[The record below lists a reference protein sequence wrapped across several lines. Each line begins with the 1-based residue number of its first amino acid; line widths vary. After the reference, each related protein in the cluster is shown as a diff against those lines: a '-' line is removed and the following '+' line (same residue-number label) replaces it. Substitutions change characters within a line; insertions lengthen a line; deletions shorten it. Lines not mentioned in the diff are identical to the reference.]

1 MMRSSRQAR
10 PLERQ
15 VGTCASAIHPVLAP
29 AAFGLLGLGS
39 VLDLVARR
47 GALTW
52 LSFYTLAVGVALGTW
67 CALFA
72 LLDWI
77 CFANLGK
84 SGPWG
89 LDGIPT
95 LLVVG
100 LYSGAVLLRVESA
113 WHAATASAMA
123 LEVAGAGLLANKAWI
138 GRELAGSM
146 SARR

>member
-1 MMRSSRQAR
+1 MRSSGEAR
-10 PLERQ
+10 PFERQ
-15 VGTCASAIHPVLAP
+15 VRTSGSPIHPVLAP
-29 AAFGLLGLGS
+29 AALGLLGLGS
-39 VLDLVARR
+39 ALDLVARR
-47 GALTW
+47 GALTC
-52 LSFYTLAVGVALGTW
+52 LSYYTLAVGVALGTW

-84 SGPWG
+84 SGSWG

-100 LYSGAVLLRVESA
+100 LYSAAVLLRVESA

-138 GRELAGSM
+138 GRELAGSPFYP
-146 SARR
+146 R

>member
-1 MMRSSRQAR
+1 MMRPSRQAR
-10 PLERQ
+10 PLERE
-15 VGTCASAIHPVLAP
+15 VKTSGSPIHPVLAP
-29 AAFGLLGLGS
+29 AAFGLLALGS
-39 VLDLVARR
+39 ALDLVARR

-77 CFANLGK
+77 CFAKLGK

-89 LDGIPT
+89 AGGMPT
-95 LLVVG
+95 LVVVG
-100 LYSGAVLLRVESA
+100 LYGGAVLLRVEPT

-123 LEVAGAGLLANKAWI
+123 LEVAGASLLANKAWI
-138 GRELAGSM
+138 GRELAGSL
-146 SARR
+146 SVRR